1 MNITEE
7 QIEACL
13 DYLRDTAPEY
23 AQWRA
28 AEKFYNHKIKAIEAK
43 GFCGEEKG
51 AVESKRMK
59 ARASE
64 EYNQALED
72 LRESAYNAELIGA
85 RRNAAEYKISVYQT
99 QVKASRAGY

>member
-7 QIEACL
+7 QVEKCL
-13 DYLRDTAPEY
+13 DFLRDSAQEY

-28 AEKFYNHKIKAIEAK
+28 AEKFYNQKIKAIEAQ

-51 AVESKRMK
+51 AVETKRMK

-85 RRNAAEYKISVYQT
+85 RREAASSKISYFQT
-99 QVKASRAGY
+99 MMKSSRAGY